1 MILLF
6 KKKIGKKKAHLIL
19 LITFA
24 PDSLLFSFFNI
35 YLKFISRHLIT
46 LLRSKMA
53 GRLELLTCALYLVV
67 YFQLQ
72 SQDVA
77 RDFGAVCTPEFFLF
91 KKVKMYLNNLHFS
104 SMVPQIRPCSKGP
117 VL

>member
-1 MILLF
+1 M
-6 KKKIGKKKAHLIL
+6 
-19 LITFA
+19 
-24 PDSLLFSFFNI
+24 
-35 YLKFISRHLIT
+35 IT
-46 LLRSKMA
+46 LPTSKMA
-53 GRLELLTCALYLVV
+53 GRLELLSCALYLVV

-104 SMVPQIRPCSKGP
+104 SMVPQIRPCSKSP

>member
-1 MILLF
+1 M
-6 KKKIGKKKAHLIL
+6 
-19 LITFA
+19 
-24 PDSLLFSFFNI
+24 
-35 YLKFISRHLIT
+35 IT
-46 LLRSKMA
+46 LPTSKMA
-53 GRLELLTCALYLVV
+53 GRLELLSCVLYLVV

-77 RDFGAVCTPEFFLF
+77 RDFGAVCTPEFFLL

-104 SMVPQIRPCSKGP
+104 SMVPQIRPCSKSP